1 MNPILPLLRVSRRN
15 FAAEAA
21 RIRDKVRVSA
31 ETQGLVFDIIADVKM
46 RGDAAL
52 LEYAERFDGVKLEE
66 SELRVEDSEID
77 EAFDSVG
84 PELVRALRFSLRRI
98 RKVQLALRPRARRVV
113 RSEGFTVMARSRP
126 LPSVGCYAPGG
137 KAAYASTVLMT
148 AGVAKFAG
156 VPRVVLTSPPQRDG
170 KVSPAVLAA
179 AKVAGVDEVYRV
191 GGAQA
196 ISALAYGT
204 KSLSRVAKIVGP
216 GGVYA
221 SVAKRLVA
229 ADVETDFYAGP
240 TELIVFA
247 DEYCKPRFPAWEVI
261 GQAEHGADTLCGL
274 VTYSKEYANE
284 VRAEI
289 LKLLPSL
296 ERREYIEASL
306 ERGFSAICDSE
317 STACGFIDAVAPEH
331 LEILT
336 RDYVRVGERVE
347 RAGLKLLGPYSP
359 CAASDYV
366 AGTDHVIPTAGFSAC
381 RGALSVLDFLKLD
394 WSVLGTE
401 GGLRG
406 VIKPLKAI
414 AYAEGLPNHY
424 LSTRS
429 RFEELGQQ

>member
-52 LEYAERFDGVKLEE
+52 LEYAQRFDGVKLEE

-84 PELVRALRFSLRRI
+84 AELVRAPRCSMRRI
-98 RKVQLALRPRARRVV
+98 RNVQLALSPRARRSIK
-113 RSEGFTVMARSRP
+113 SEGFTVVARSRP

-137 KAAYASTVLMT
+137 RATYASTVLMT

-204 KSLSRVAKIVGP
+204 ESLRRVAKIVGP
-216 GGVYA
+216 GGVYV
-221 SVAKRLVA
+221 SVAKQLVA

-240 TELIVFA
+240 TELVVLA
-247 DEYCKPRFPAWEVI
+247 DEYCNPRFPAWDLI

-274 VTYSKEYANE
+274 VTYSEGYADE

-289 LKLLPSL
+289 QRLLPTL
-296 ERREYIEASL
+296 ERREHIEASL
-306 ERGFSAICDSE
+306 EGGFSAVCDSE
-317 STACGFIDAVAPEH
+317 TTACGFIDVVAPEH

-336 RDYVRVGERVE
+336 CDY
-347 RAGLKLLGPYSP
+347 
-359 CAASDYV
+359 
-366 AGTDHVIPTAGFSAC
+366 
-381 RGALSVLDFLKLD
+381 
-394 WSVLGTE
+394 
-401 GGLRG
+401 LRG
-406 VIKPLKAI
+406 
-414 AYAEGLPNHY
+414 
-424 LSTRS
+424 R
-429 RFEELGQQ
+429 

>member
-1 MNPILPLLRVSRRN
+1 MNPILPLVRVSRRN

-21 RIRDKVRVSA
+21 RIRDRVRVSA
-31 ETQGLVFDIIADVKM
+31 ETHGLVFDIISDIKK

-52 LEYAERFDGVKLEE
+52 LEYAQRFDGIKLQKN
-66 SELRVEDSEID
+66 ELRVEDSEID

-84 PELVRALRFSLRRI
+84 PELVRALRFSMRRI
-98 RKVQLALRPRARRVV
+98 RKVQLALFPRARRLV
-113 RSEGFTVMARSRP
+113 RSEGFTVTARWRP

-137 KAAYASTVLMT
+137 RAAYASSVLMT

-156 VPRVVLTSPPQRDG
+156 VPRVVLTTPPQRDG
-170 KVSPAVLAA
+170 RVSPAVLAA

-204 KSLSRVAKIVGP
+204 ESLSRVAKIVGP
-216 GGVYA
+216 GGVYV

-229 ADVETDFYAGP
+229 ADVATDFYAGP

-247 DEYCKPRFPAWEVI
+247 DEYCNPRFPAWEMI

-274 VTYSKEYANE
+274 VTYSEDYANE

-289 LKLLPSL
+289 LKLLPTL
-296 ERREYIEASL
+296 ERREHVQASL
-306 ERGFSAICDSE
+306 GRGFSAVCDSE

-336 RDYVRVGERVE
+336 RDYLRVGERVE

-366 AGTDHVIPTAGFSAC
+366 AGTDHVIPTAGFSAT
-381 RGALSVLDFLKLD
+381 RGTLSVLDFQKLD
-394 WSVLGTE
+394 WSLLGTE
-401 GGLRG
+401 AGLRG
-406 VIKPLKAI
+406 VIQPLKAL

-429 RFEELGQQ
+429 RFEELGQP